1 MNIRKDT
8 FAAIFRRLRVLSGFF
23 SLTYLSDQLYYEGL
37 NIDQS
42 ILSRWQTGNRV
53 PRCRRTIL
61 IIIKMFYL
69 NGGIENE
76 NAANEM
82 LEAADMGYLTNK
94 EKAEIFNN
102 KN

>member
-1 MNIRKDT
+1 MNIRKNT

-23 SLTYLSDQLYYEGL
+23 SLTHLSDQLYYEGL

-42 ILSRWQTGNRV
+42 ILSRWQTGKRI
-53 PRCRRTIL
+53 PRCRKTIL

-76 NAANEM
+76 KVANEM
-82 LEAADMGYLTNK
+82 LEAAEMGYMTNK
-94 EKAEIFNN
+94 ERAEIFQ
-102 KN
+102 KRG

>member
-1 MNIRKDT
+1 
-8 FAAIFRRLRVLSGFF
+8 
-23 SLTYLSDQLYYEGL
+23 
-37 NIDQS
+37 
-42 ILSRWQTGNRV
+42 
-53 PRCRRTIL
+53 
-61 IIIKMFYL
+61 MFYL